1 MPPMPSPP
9 VPIGRPPAAAAKAA
23 AIAATI
29 FDVAAFRHVIQTH
42 CNSPSPNPAIVAG
55 RQVQVQSRIAAR
67 NAFRPNSVQIDMVPR
82 CFKRKPP
89 FSR

>member
-9 VPIGRPPAAAAKAA
+9 VPIGMPPATAAAKAA

-42 CNSPSPNPAIVAG
+42 CDSPSPNPAIVAG
-55 RQVQVQSRIAAR
+55 CQV
-67 NAFRPNSVQIDMVPR
+67 
-82 CFKRKPP
+82 
-89 FSR
+89 